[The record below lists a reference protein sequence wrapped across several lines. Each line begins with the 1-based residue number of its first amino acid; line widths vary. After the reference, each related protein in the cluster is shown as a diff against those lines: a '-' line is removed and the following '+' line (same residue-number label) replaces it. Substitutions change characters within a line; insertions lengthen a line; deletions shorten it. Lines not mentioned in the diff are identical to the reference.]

1 MNKHVSMKKKVLSFF
16 LAFVILFSSMP
27 AELFTFAFASDDN
40 TGAST
45 PAVSVELTTDPS
57 SSADG
62 ESVKISPE
70 DNTDA
75 KLKINVTLA
84 DNVES
89 AKVAITLSEDEA
101 TLIDME
107 ELREKYSAKNFSLS
121 DRDHK
126 LSFTATASK
135 NYEIPLQYPAAEP
148 AENEKLEDIAL
159 EITENDVSVTFE
171 EKEPEQTPDPG
182 TEGTEEQQ
190 PGTETDGSDDG
201 ETGQRNP
208 GTPSEET
215 NPGTDTGNQPSSE
228 GGSTDPDNS
237 NTGDGNSDS
246 NIPTTPGT
254 DDTTTDTGNQ
264 PSMDQNPVED
274 VVDTVVESMS
284 VQAANAAEDNVE
296 IDADVN
302 LLFKAPDQQT
312 EEGPTDEE
320 NPPEDEDSQDS
331 EPVDLTIS
339 GPSGDV
345 QIGDDNTFGF
355 SFSASATLRENAEIP
370 EGTDKVSFDLDIKL
384 PNGITADE
392 ATNATLTAEPE
403 GATITTSNEENH
415 TLTLTITQPLEAADA
430 SENDVTPAA
439 RSGEENSWSYDITV
453 TGLKVSDDFTGGDI
467 TINAGGQNIT
477 ILVNNTNEP
486 EPADKFYFLSIEN
499 VDPLQPTERQL
510 PDFTVTTTAKQT
522 AVTDEANFRFTLS
535 FALPEG
541 LSLPEGDYSV
551 ENGTIKVGST
561 TIATCDKLP
570 EETTANYNSETN
582 VLSLSITQDGLES
595 TGETAFNTW
604 TYALTFKGDAFTL
617 AGDFGAAEIVVNAT
631 PTDGHADARSATI
644 TIEAETV
651 EGEEG
656 TEAADFENITQKV
669 SWMDNHDTA
678 SRPDPE
684 NFPATE
690 LYFQV
695 GSGKWQKL
703 DFTTIGSV
711 HLNTLPKVTVT
722 QGEGDNYTIGCDQK
736 LPTKLI
742 TLGADGQPI
751 PGNELEIHWS
761 FGLPDA
767 GGDVTPTEVSGYEAS
782 VNEEGDWVY
791 VKLID
796 FTFTT
801 QLRWGTMGSNDAV
814 TKAFLN
820 DFALFTGIEDDAGQ
834 KLAEEELYKKI
845 DPSDEPNADG
855 TYTVIIHDLPMF
867 NVEDNHLIDYYI
879 GYVGSSRDGMVLG
892 VMLDEGDKITASF
905 NNAGSSNHGNVT
917 DKLYDGGV
925 LTLLLT
931 GKTKFLA
938 YKEWLDQGVEDKSQ
952 RPDVSFSLLRYV
964 EGEDITTAAPVPKTD
979 GGYGFVTIEL
989 DEKGKNAEPQTQVEL
1004 VLDDLEKYD
1013 PEGRRYV
1020 YLLREEMTATNNS
1033 VNYEKVFGKVEREPE
1048 AATETVTDTLPE
1060 NYGNDGK
1067 RRSGDNNLYNGGTIS
1082 NRIHDNETA
1091 TLEKVWNA
1099 AAYQGQLQDVKVT
1112 FALQVD
1118 YMNNAGTGWE
1128 EKWHPVYDDN
1138 SKAITRTQD
1147 KITEENLAGWT
1158 QTVTVP
1164 TYGPLGR
1171 DARYRWVEVSV
1182 SQGSSNENLYN
1193 EETGTFTLTHDGKQV
1208 TYTSEAVTK
1217 DNTTTIT
1224 NSVADTV
1231 DYKVTKKW
1239 ENMDSTEVTFDLY
1252 QLPSGSS
1259 VTAESLPYI
1268 SFDWDGETLEINNSG
1283 KLSSADALEELGI
1296 RFDEPVVTGENPNS
1310 QWDTV
1315 FRDLPRF
1322 DQNGREYEYVLLERV
1337 GTQDIVPNY
1346 ETTVAD
1352 VDGKKTY
1359 HTTVIN
1365 APGTGTRIL
1374 VRKEW
1379 SDDSDSAHRGAVTIQ
1394 VYDKDGNTLLNEP
1407 VVLQD
1412 GVWMQEVGIT
1422 LPEGQ
1427 TVDDIYILE
1436 TTVSLNGQ
1444 NTSVPLQPYT
1454 FGDEEGPNTTD
1465 PESPLTEDNAG
1476 KSYQYETQYHRYEAT
1491 YSKTEVSGQD
1501 LFVVNNRRLGNIDM
1515 TVEKTWKDGDGQL
1528 RNALAEAN
1536 DKLEAAGKGT
1546 VTPYLELVFEDG
1558 YTDVGTIFEK
1568 DGQCYVELKGS
1579 TKTPIYS
1586 DDDGTTTVRK
1596 YQELLLTG
1604 DESTQT
1610 VNFYNLPKYE
1620 RDGTVVRYNVREV
1633 WKYTDEAGTVQYGT
1647 IGNAKDY
1654 LAKNLDGYADS
1665 ELKALLDK
1673 FSSRVVQT
1681 GYTANDE
1688 NNDENKGGIQDDQKT
1703 VSVTNSLNGSK
1714 EIVWHKHWNDQ
1725 YTYTQNQRPDLYLD
1739 IYRVVHNSAAADDIT
1754 VEEVV
1759 MDYLWKPDKISKTEE
1774 GGEVVTEEND
1784 PNNWT
1789 VTLSNVP
1796 KYDDYGFEIV
1806 YYAVERTVVKFDTFD
1821 YQLGE
1826 YVYDG
1831 TSLGNRDEITSH
1843 VTDGT
1848 TDDWALSF
1856 DKVKANNNFE
1866 DGINP
1871 DEITAEG
1878 YPNYALRENGT
1889 FVNSLGDTVTI
1900 QGQKIWEYMPSG
1912 YPAVDFPAVTFEV
1925 YRTLDPDGVVPDT
1938 AQPVAT
1944 YTMTEWADAAQSGT
1958 YQFTISHTGENN
1970 PAVAA
1975 ENADDGAETAE
1986 ETELP
1991 RYDEQGQMYQYVL
2004 REEDATLNDGTNVS
2018 LDDVFDYVAPETNT
2032 YLAKNNYNPPK
2043 GEINVQKHLEL
2054 QTVADDELDKMAFP
2068 TIAFKITRSY
2078 TGTTNTETGEQGT
2091 VQDNNWSDTIYW
2103 NSADVKAA
2111 YKEAKDS
2118 ASGDKVTVTSEN
2130 LKFTDLPIYAP
2141 NGSEYVYTVTETM
2154 TVGEGDDAKDFL
2166 YGYTASAAKGR
2177 LDVSANGYTDFG
2189 AEETPTVADLKPQEV
2204 GEDGQ
2209 PTEETQSNDSWATFK
2224 DTFTQKQITLKGA
2237 KVWDDFNNAFNV
2249 RPDKNGLTLTVSRY
2263 ANSQPGLPSGESD
2276 AIAEQDITK
2285 KVKIVWDED
2294 SLGTNKWTY
2303 TIAGKDG
2310 FQLDAYAPNGMPWIY
2325 KVTETLKD
2333 ESLATIYIATPNGG
2347 KVTVSADND
2356 TPNGAQLTFPDLKNS
2371 MNTDIS
2377 FQKSWHDQNDQTIT
2391 QDFLGKDLT
2400 VTFELQVREKNSGEW
2415 KKADEF
2421 FKGILKEE
2429 FATIFP
2435 KGLDADQEITARI
2448 NAGEKT
2454 WSGKF
2459 ANLPAVYKLGSESTF
2474 RHFEY
2479 RVVETKVTYNGVDQG
2494 ISCGT
2499 DNTYYPNDETH
2510 NLVDSATL
2518 ENKDGTWT
2526 TTNKLR
2532 LGSLSI
2538 EKAWVDGNNQYGT
2551 RPSEG
2556 VAGYT
2561 WVASFAVQKKTDDG
2575 SSWEMV
2581 KDAAGNDLVVTLRG
2595 DNGDA
2600 AESRKATV
2608 AGLPTGETYRVVEL
2622 QPGWN
2627 DDGQIIEEDIVLDG
2641 LYNETYKT
2649 TYEGI
2654 DPAVGSGEPVM
2665 SVTVTNTLTTI
2676 DEKDIT
2682 VVKDWYP
2689 ELQADDTTREIT
2701 AVLQYSNDDGKKWTQ
2716 LKTVK
2721 LKATNGWTHT
2731 WEDLPLYY
2739 NDSQTPT
2746 KYRVIEEGTQEDYPF
2761 NDVITS
2767 TAADDTIV
2775 FTLVNIGKTELE
2787 VEKKW
2792 YGVDDEKK
2800 TDIDVALYRTTDEN
2814 AVGNTAGLEP
2824 VETANLTAA
2833 DDWKHTFSDLQ
2844 AYDKN
2849 GNKYLYFAKETTT
2862 GDFATEYDYTP
2873 GKTTIT
2879 NIGKVDINGTKTW
2892 VDNNNAYGTRPTIES
2907 LTDNDPS
2914 NDGLTLVLFSRTTNP
2929 DAENAEWTE
2938 VTDATP
2944 VWTQSETDKNVWNY
2958 SYSDLPATDD
2968 EGNAYT
2974 YKVEEILPTDSEYE
2988 GQQEDYNFTNT
2999 LKQSISVSGEKT
3011 WHDAQGAD
3019 RPANLTLTLYQKL
3032 DQEGSE
3038 WTEMT
3043 DAEPVWT
3050 NQNYDV
3056 WTYTYNDLQKYNDQ
3070 GVLYLYKV
3078 EETVPAGYDGKT
3090 TAGTA
3095 LEEKHGA
3102 VYEYNFENYKR
3113 GALEVTKSVSGNR
3126 GDKTKEFHF
3135 TVTLSGTS
3143 SNGEF
3148 KSEEFSG
3155 TYGDMTFT
3163 NGVATL
3169 TLKHGET
3176 KTALDLPAGL
3186 QYAVVEEEA
3195 DKDGYTTTSSGDSGT
3210 INAGYKATAAF
3221 NNHRHHSSGGGND
3234 KTSVS
3239 VEKEWVTN
3247 NGGTPAASVQVQL
3260 YRDGKAYGDPVTL
3273 NAGNGWSHDWTQLDA
3288 NHVWTVKE
3296 VGVTDGFNVYIDRN
3310 GNTIVLVNNDIGG
3323 PDPEEP
3329 PDEPTDIPDPEKPE
3343 EENPPKDPDKPTDTP
3358 DDPTDTPDDPTDEPD
3373 KPTTDVPDTEKPN
3386 TPSNPSNPSNPST
3399 PTYPTT
3405 STPTTTT
3412 TTKTDKDA
3420 PKTGDNTHT
3429 RALFVLCLASL
3440 AGMTVI
3446 GVSRKR
3452 QRKDDSDQS

>member
-27 AELFTFAFASDDN
+27 AELFTFAFANDN
-40 TGAST
+40 DTDAST
-45 PAVSVELTTDPS
+45 PAVSVKLTTEPQ
-57 SSADG
+57 SSAD
-62 ESVKISPE
+62 EQTEIAADK
-70 DNTDA
+70 TDA

-84 DNVES
+84 DNVDS
-89 AKVAITLSEDEA
+89 AEVAITLSENEA
-101 TLIDME
+101 TLIDE
-107 ELREKYSAKNFSLS
+107 KDLTANELSLAKDGESS
-121 DRDHK
+121 DYK
-126 LSFTATASK
+126 LSFTATEDKEYS
-135 NYEIPLQYPAAEP
+135 IPLQYPDAEP
-148 AENEKLEDIAL
+148 AEDKELQNIAL
-159 EITENDVSVTFE
+159 EITEGDVHVDVTVE
-171 EKEPEQTPDPG
+171 EKEPEQPTEPG
-182 TEGTEEQQ
+182 TEGNKDEQ
-190 PGTETDGSDDG
+190 PGTETDGT
-201 ETGQRNP
+201 ETGQ
-208 GTPSEET
+208 GTPDNPSEET
-215 NPGTDTGNQPSSE
+215 TPGIGDATQPPSDTD
-228 GGSTDPDNS
+228 GGTEQLPPTSD
-237 NTGDGNSDS
+237 DGNSEG
-246 NIPTTPGT
+246 NTPTTTPTTPET
-254 DDTTTDTGNQ
+254 DGATT
-264 PSMDQNPVED
+264 DQNPVDD

-302 LLFKAPDQQT
+302 LLFKAPAQQT
-312 EEGPTDEE
+312 GEGPTDDEK
-320 NPPEDEDSQDS
+320 NPEDEGSQDG
-331 EPVDLTIS
+331 ELVDLIISNTSDTLTITDGTLS
-339 GPSGDV
+339 DLSFKATATVDPEKIKDRSEL
-345 QIGDDNTFGF
+345 TF
-355 SFSASATLRENAEIP
+355 T
-370 EGTDKVSFDLDIKL
+370 FDIQL
-384 PNGITADE
+384 PDGITADE
-392 ATNATLTAEPE
+392 ATKAALTAEPE
-403 GATITTSNEENH
+403 GTTITTSNEGNN
-415 TLTLTITQPLEAADA
+415 TLTLTITQPLETADA
-430 SENDVTPAA
+430 SGENDVTPAA
-439 RSGEENSWSYDITV
+439 RSGEKTSWSYDITV
-453 TGLKVSDDFTGGDI
+453 TGLKVSDDFAGGNI
-467 TINAGGQNIT
+467 TIKAGGKDIT

-486 EPADKFYFLSIEN
+486 EQTDKFYSLSIKDVEA
-499 VDPLQPTERQL
+499 LQPTERQL
-510 PDFTVTTTAKQT
+510 PNFTVTTDAKQI
-522 AVTDEANFRFTLS
+522 AATDAESFQFTLS

-551 ENGTIKVGST
+551 DNGAIKAGST
-561 TIATCDKLP
+561 TIATCDVLP
-570 EETTANYNSETN
+570 EGTMVTYADN
-582 VLSLSITQDGLES
+582 VLSLSITQDGLTS
-595 TGETAFNTW
+595 TADTALANW
-604 TYALTFKGDAFTL
+604 TYALAFEGDAFTL

-631 PTDGHADARSATI
+631 PTDGHADATSATI
-644 TIEAETV
+644 TIDAETV
-651 EGEEG
+651 EGAEG
-656 TEAADFENITQKV
+656 TVADEFKNITQTV

-678 SRPDPE
+678 SRPKPE

-703 DFTTIGSV
+703 DYETIGSV

-722 QGEGDNYTIGCDQK
+722 QGEGDNYTIGCDTA

-751 PGNELEIHWS
+751 PGSELEIRWS

-767 GGDVTPTEVSGYEAS
+767 DGKVTPTEVPRYEAS
-782 VNEEGDWVY
+782 VNADGDWVY
-791 VKLID
+791 VKLIN
-796 FTFTT
+796 FIFTT

-820 DFALFTGIEDDAGQ
+820 DFALFTGIEGDAGQ
-834 KLAEEELYKKI
+834 TLDDLLQKI
-845 DPSDEPNADG
+845 DPSDTPNADG
-855 TYTVIIHDLPMF
+855 TYTVTIYDLPMF

-879 GYVGSSRDGMVLG
+879 EYVGSSTNGMVLD
-892 VMLDEGDKITASF
+892 VELDAGDKITASF

-917 DKLYDGGV
+917 NKLYADGV

-931 GKTKFLA
+931 GKTGFHA
-938 YKEWLDQGVEDKSQ
+938 YKEWLDQGVDDYSK

-979 GGYGFVTIEL
+979 SGYGFVTIEL
-989 DEKGKNAEPQTQVEL
+989 DEEGKNAAPQTQVEL
-1004 VLDDLEKYD
+1004 VLNDLEKYD

-1020 YLLREEMTATNNS
+1020 YLLREEMTATDNS
-1033 VNYEKVFGKVEREPE
+1033 VNYEKVFGKVERQPNE
-1048 AATETVTDTLPE
+1048 ATETVTDTLPE

-1118 YMNNAGTGWE
+1118 YMNNAGTDWE

-1528 RNALAEAN
+1528 RKALEEAN
-1536 DKLEAAGKGT
+1536 GKLKADGHGT

-1558 YTDVGTIFEK
+1558 YEKVGKITEEN
-1568 DGQCYVELKGS
+1568 GQCYVKLEGG

-1586 DDDGTTTVRK
+1586 DDDGTTPVRK

-1620 RDGTVVRYNVREV
+1620 RDGTVVRYNVQEV
-1633 WKYTDEAGTVQYGT
+1633 WKYTDEDGTVKYGT
-1647 IGNAKDY
+1647 IGDAKAY
-1654 LAKNLDGYADS
+1654 LAKNLEGYETS

-1688 NNDENKGGIQDDQKT
+1688 DNDENKGGIQDDQKT

-1739 IYRVVHNSAAADDIT
+1739 IYRVVHNSADANNIT

-1759 MDYLWKPDKISKTEE
+1759 MDYLWKPDKISKTDE

-1826 YVYDG
+1826 YVYNG
-1831 TSLGNRDEITSH
+1831 TSLGNRDDINAQY

-1848 TDDWALSF
+1848 KDDWALSF
-1856 DKVKANNNFE
+1856 DAVNEHGDFE
-1866 DGINP
+1866 DGI
-1871 DEITAEG
+1871 DASEITAEG

-1912 YPAVDFPAVTFEV
+1912 YPAVDLPAVTFEV
-1925 YRTLDPDGVVPDT
+1925 YRTLDPDGDVPDT
-1938 AQPVAT
+1938 AEPVAT

-1970 PAVAA
+1970 LAVAA

-1986 ETELP
+1986 ETDLP
-1991 RYDEQGQMYQYVL
+1991 RYDEQGQMYVYVL
-2004 REEDATLNDGTNVS
+2004 REEDTTLNNDTNVS

-2032 YLAKNNYNPPK
+2032 YLAKNNYKPTE

-2054 QTVADDELDKMAFP
+2054 QTVAEDELEKMAFP

-2091 VQDNNWSDTIYW
+2091 VRDNNWSETIYW
-2103 NSADVKAA
+2103 SSEDVKAT
-2111 YKEAKDS
+2111 YEEAEK
-2118 ASGDKVTVTSEN
+2118 SGDKVTVTSED
-2130 LKFTDLPIYAP
+2130 LKFENLPIYAP

-2177 LDVSANGYTDFG
+2177 LDVSANGYTDFD
-2189 AEETPTVADLKPQEV
+2189 ADQTPTVADRKPQEV
-2204 GEDGQ
+2204 GGDGQ
-2209 PTEETQSNDSWATFK
+2209 PTAGSQSNDSWATFK

-2249 RPDKNGLTLTVSRY
+2249 RPDEDGLTLTVSRY
-2263 ANSQPGLPSGESD
+2263 ANSQPGLPSGASD
-2276 AIAEQDITK
+2276 AITEQKITE
-2285 KVKIVWDED
+2285 KVNIVWDED

-2303 TIAGKDG
+2303 TIEGKDD

-2333 ESLATIYIATPNGG
+2333 ASLETIYIATPHGG

-2356 TPNGAQLTFPDLKNS
+2356 TPANETLKFPDLKNS

-2377 FQKSWHDQNDQTIT
+2377 FQKIWHDKNDQPIT
-2391 QDFLGKDLT
+2391 QDFLGEDLK
-2400 VTFELQVREKNSGEW
+2400 VTFELQVRANESDEW
-2415 KKADEF
+2415 ENAASY
-2421 FKGILKEE
+2421 FKRYLGDQYI
-2429 FATIFP
+2429 TIFP
-2435 KGLDADQEITARI
+2435 GGLTATKELKGKI
-2448 NAGEKT
+2448 NAGESV

-2459 ANLPAVYKLGSESTF
+2459 ENLPAVYKPSDNAQVIADTDAQGF
-2474 RHFEY
+2474 VHFEY
-2479 RVVETKVTYNGVDQG
+2479 RVVETSVKYNGLTQEIEVDN
-2494 ISCGT
+2494 
-2499 DNTYYPNDETH
+2499 DNKYYPDDANYG
-2510 NLVDSATL
+2510 LVDEATL
-2518 ENKDGTWT
+2518 ATSDDKTLFT
-2526 TTNKLR
+2526 TTNKLK

-2538 EKAWVDGNNQYGT
+2538 EKDWLDGNNQYGT

-2556 VAGYT
+2556 VSGYT
-2561 WVASFAVQKKTDDG
+2561 WVASFAVQKKADDG

-2581 KDAAGNDLVVTLRG
+2581 TDAAGKDLVVTLRG
-2595 DNGDA
+2595 DNSDA

-2627 DDGQIIEEDIVLDG
+2627 DDGKITDEDIVLNG

-2649 TYEGI
+2649 TYKGINPAEG
-2654 DPAVGSGEPVM
+2654 SNEPVM

-2676 DEKDIT
+2676 DERDIT

-2689 ELQADDTTREIT
+2689 KLQADDTTREIT
-2701 AVLQYSNDDGKKWTQ
+2701 AVLQYSNDDGKTWIP

-2721 LKATNGWTHT
+2721 LNATNGWTHT

-2739 NDSQTPT
+2739 NDSKIETE
-2746 KYRVIEEGTQEDYPF
+2746 YRVIEEGTQADYPF

-2767 TAADDTIV
+2767 TADDGTIV

-2792 YGVDDEKK
+2792 YGVDNVPDIEVQLWRTTGDQVGDEKSEEFTGK
-2800 TDIDVALYRTTDEN
+2800 TLTLTKDKLKGKFEN
-2814 AVGNTAGLEP
+2814 
-2824 VETANLTAA
+2824 
-2833 DDWKHTFSDLQ
+2833 LQ

-2862 GDFATEYDYTP
+2862 GNFATEYAYTP
-2873 GKTTIT
+2873 DKTTIT
-2879 NIGKVDINGTKTW
+2879 NIGKTTVSGTKIW
-2892 VDNNNAYGTRPTIES
+2892 VDNNNAYFTRPDIDK
-2907 LTDNDPS
+2907 L
-2914 NDGLTLVLFSRTTNP
+2914 DGKLELKLWQMNP

-2944 VWTQSETDKNVWNY
+2944 TWTQSATDPNKWEY
-2958 SYSDLPATDD
+2958 SYSDLPATDGD
-2968 EGNAYT
+2968 GNKYT

-2988 GQQEDYNFTNT
+2988 GKQDGNNFTNT
-2999 LKQSISVSGEKT
+2999 LKQNISVSGEKT

-3019 RPANLTLTLYQKL
+3019 RPTDLTLTLYQKL
-3032 DQEGSE
+3032 ADG
-3038 WTEMT
+3038 T
-3043 DAEPVWT
+3043 DDWKVVENVEPVWT
-3050 NQNYDV
+3050 NQNNDV
-3056 WTYTYNDLQKYNDQ
+3056 YVWSYSYNDLQKYDEN

-3078 EETVPAGYDGKT
+3078 EETVPDGYDGKT
-3090 TAGTA
+3090 TEGTA
-3095 LEEKHGA
+3095 LEGNHGA
-3102 VYEYNFENYKR
+3102 IYEYNFENYKR

-3143 SNGEF
+3143 SNGAIDGATLTGEF
-3148 KSEEFSG
+3148 
-3155 TYGDMTFT
+3155 GDMTFT
-3163 NGVATL
+3163 NGVAEF
-3169 TLKHGET
+3169 TLKHGEK

-3186 QYAVVEEEA
+3186 QYEVVEEEA
-3195 DKDGYTTTSSGDSGT
+3195 NEDGYTTTSSNSEGK
-3210 INAGYKATAAF
+3210 INAGYKVTAAF
-3221 NNHRHHSSGGGND
+3221 NNHCHHSSGGESD

-3260 YRDGKAYGDPVTL
+3260 YRDGQAYGDPVTL

-3296 VGVTDGFNVYIDRN
+3296 VGVTDGFNVYIDRD

-3343 EENPPKDPDKPTDTP
+3343 EEDPPKDPDKPTDTP
-3358 DDPTDTPDDPTDEPD
+3358 DDPTDTPDDPTDTPDEPD
-3373 KPTTDVPDTEKPN
+3373 KPSTDVPDTEKPN
-3386 TPSNPSNPSNPST
+3386 TPSNPSNPSSPST
-3399 PTYPTT
+3399 PSHSTT
-3405 STPTTTT
+3405 PGTSGTTTT
-3412 TTKTDKDA
+3412 TTTDKSDDKDA
-3420 PKTGDNTHT
+3420 PQTGDNAHT
-3429 RALFVLCLASL
+3429 RALFALCLASL

>member
-27 AELFTFAFASDDN
+27 AELFTFAKAE
-40 TGAST
+40 GASASG
-45 PAVSVELTTDPS
+45 PAVSVKLTTDPS

-84 DNVES
+84 ENVES
-89 AKVAITLSEDEA
+89 AEVAITLSEDAA

-107 ELREKYSAKNFSLS
+107 ELQKAYSAEKFSLS
-121 DRDHK
+121 ESDHK
-126 LSFTATASK
+126 LSFTATEKSK
-135 NYEIPLQYPAAEP
+135 EYSIPLQYPDAEP
-148 AENEKLEDIAL
+148 TENEELQDIAL
-159 EITENDVSVTFE
+159 KIDKNDVSVTVE
-171 EKEPEQTPDPG
+171 EKEPEQTPETDN
-182 TEGTEEQQ
+182 EGTEEQQ
-190 PGTETDGSDDG
+190 PGTEPDGSDNG
-201 ETGQRNP
+201 ETGQENP

-215 NPGTDTGNQPSSE
+215 TPGTDTGNQPPSE
-228 GGSTDPDNS
+228 GGGIEQLPPTS
-237 NTGDGNSDS
+237 NDGNSDS
-246 NIPTTPGT
+246 NTPTTTPGT

-264 PSMDQNPVED
+264 PSMEQNPVDD

-296 IDADVN
+296 IDANVN
-302 LLFKAPDQQT
+302 LLFKAPAQQT
-312 EEGPTDEE
+312 DDE
-320 NPPEDEDSQDS
+320 NKPEDEGSQDG
-331 EPVDLTIS
+331 ELVDLTIS

-345 QIGDDNTFGF
+345 QIGDDNTFDL
-355 SFSASATLRENAEIP
+355 SFSASATLKENVKIP
-370 EGTDKVSFDLDIKL
+370 EGTDKLTFAFNIKL
-384 PNGITADE
+384 PTGITAEGAE
-392 ATNATLTAEPE
+392 ATLGEESSDAEIKHTYNE
-403 GATITTSNEENH
+403 GNN
-415 TLTLTITQPLEAADA
+415 TLTLTITQPLKA
-430 SENDVTPAA
+430 SDDDVTPAN
-439 RSGEENSWSYDITV
+439 RSGEKTSWSYDITV
-453 TGLKVSDDFTGGDI
+453 TGLQVSDDFAGGNI
-467 TINAGGQNIT
+467 TINADGKEVT
-477 ILVNNTNEP
+477 IPVNNTNEP
-486 EPADKFYFLSIEN
+486 EPADKFYSLSIKN
-499 VDPLQPTERQL
+499 VGPLQPTERQL
-510 PDFTVTTTAKQT
+510 PDFTVTTTAKQIAAT
-522 AVTDEANFRFTLS
+522 EEVNFQFTLS

-551 ENGTIKVGST
+551 DNGEIKAGST
-561 TIATCDKLP
+561 TIATCSTLP
-570 EETTANYNSETN
+570 EGTTANYNSETN
-582 VLSLSITQDGLES
+582 VLSLSIAQAGLTS
-595 TGETAFNTW
+595 TADTALANW
-604 TYALTFKGDAFTL
+604 TYALAFKGDAFTL
-617 AGDFGAAEIVVNAT
+617 AGDFGEAEIVVSAT
-631 PTDGHADARSATI
+631 PGNPDQCVSADGVSATI
-644 TIEAETV
+644 TINAETV
-651 EGEEG
+651 EGEKG
-656 TEAADFENITQKV
+656 TQAAEHKNITQKV

-684 NFPATE
+684 DFPATE

-767 GGDVTPTEVSGYEAS
+767 DGNVTPTEVPGYEAS

-796 FTFTT
+796 FIFTT

-814 TKAFLN
+814 TDAFLN
-820 DFALFTGIEDDAGQ
+820 DFALFTGIEGDDGQ
-834 KLAEEELYKKI
+834 KLAEKELYEKI
-845 DPSDEPNADG
+845 DPSDDPNPDG
-855 TYTVIIHDLPMF
+855 TYTVTIHDLPMF
-867 NVEDNHLIDYYI
+867 NVENNHLIDYYI
-879 GYVGSSRDGMVLG
+879 EYVGSSTNGMVLD
-892 VMLDEGDKITASF
+892 VELDAGDEITASF

-917 DKLYDGGV
+917 NKLYAGGV

-931 GKTKFLA
+931 GKTNFHA
-938 YKEWLDQGVEDKSQ
+938 FKEWLDQGVDDYSK

-979 GGYGFVTIEL
+979 SGYGFVTIEL
-989 DEKGKNAEPQTQVEL
+989 DEDGKKAEPQDPVEL
-1004 VLDDLEKYD
+1004 VLNDLEKYD

-1020 YLLREEMTATNNS
+1020 YLLREEMTATDNS
-1033 VNYEKVFGKVEREPE
+1033 VNYEKVFGEVERQPNE
-1048 AATETVTDTLPE
+1048 ATETVRDTLPE
-1060 NYGNDGK
+1060 NYGNDGN

-1112 FALQVD
+1112 FELKVD
-1118 YMNNAGTGWE
+1118 YMNNAGKDWE
-1128 EKWHPVYDDN
+1128 NIWHPVYDDN
-1138 SKAITRTQD
+1138 RKPITKIQD

-1171 DARYRWVEVSV
+1171 DARYKWVEVSV
-1182 SQGSSNENLYN
+1182 SQGESNENLYN

-1208 TYTSEAVTK
+1208 TYTSKAEWDEETS
-1217 DNTTTIT
+1217 TTTIT

-1231 DYKVTKKW
+1231 DYEVTKKW
-1239 ENMDSTEVTFDLY
+1239 EGMESSKVTFDLY

-1259 VTAESLPYI
+1259 VTEDSQPYI
-1268 SFDWDGETLEINNSG
+1268 SFDWDGEDLTINNSG
-1283 KLSSADALEELGI
+1283 QLSQEKMNELGI
-1296 RFDEPVVTGENPNS
+1296 SFDKPTVTGTNPNS

-1315 FRDLPRF
+1315 FKDLPRF

-1337 GTQDIVPNY
+1337 GAQGIVPNY
-1346 ETTVAD
+1346 ETMVEENE
-1352 VDGKKTY
+1352 DGKKTY

-1365 APGTGTRIL
+1365 EPGPGTRIL

-1407 VVLQD
+1407 VILQD
-1412 GVWMQEVGIT
+1412 GVWMQEVGIN
-1422 LPEGQ
+1422 LPAGQ
-1427 TVDDIYILE
+1427 DVDDIYILE

-1454 FGDEEGPNTTD
+1454 FGDKDPANTTV
-1465 PESPLTEDNAG
+1465 PESPLTGDNVG

-1491 YSKTEVSGQD
+1491 YSKTKVSGQD

-1515 TVEKTWKDGDGQL
+1515 TVEKIWKDGDGQL

-1536 DKLEAAGKGT
+1536 DKLETDGYGT

-1558 YTDVGTIFEK
+1558 YTNVGTISEE

-1586 DDDGTTTVRK
+1586 DDDGTMPVGK
-1596 YQELLLTG
+1596 YQELLLFG

-1633 WKYTDEAGTVQYGT
+1633 WKCGDTYGS
-1647 IGNAKDY
+1647 IEDAKAY
-1654 LAKNLDGYADS
+1654 LATKLDGYETS

-1739 IYRVVHNSAAADDIT
+1739 IYRVVHNSADADDIT

-1774 GGEVVTEEND
+1774 GETVVTEEND

-1826 YVYDG
+1826 YVYDD
-1831 TSLGNRDEITSH
+1831 TSLGNRDAINAEY

-1848 TDDWALSF
+1848 TDKWALSF
-1856 DKVKANNNFE
+1856 DDVNKNGDFE
-1866 DGINP
+1866 TGI
-1871 DEITAEG
+1871 DASEITADS

-1925 YRTLDPDGVVPDT
+1925 YQTLDGDVPDT
-1938 AQPVAT
+1938 AEPVAT
-1944 YTMTEWADAAQSGT
+1944 YTMTKWADAAQSGT
-1958 YQFTISHTGENN
+1958 YQFEISHTGENN
-1970 PAVAA
+1970 PDVAA
-1975 ENADDGAETAE
+1975 ENPDDGAETAE
-1986 ETELP
+1986 TTEDLP
-1991 RYDEQGQMYQYVL
+1991 RYDEQGQMYVYVL
-2004 REEDATLNDGTNVS
+2004 REENATLNGEKNVS

-2032 YLAKNNYNPPK
+2032 YLAKNRYNPPK

-2054 QTVADDELDKMAFP
+2054 QTVAEDELEKMAFP

-2078 TGTTNTETGEQGT
+2078 TGTTNTATGEQGT
-2091 VQDNNWSDTIYW
+2091 VQDNNWSETIYW
-2103 NSADVKAA
+2103 SSADVKAA
-2111 YKEAKDS
+2111 YNDAKDS
-2118 ASGDKVTVTSEN
+2118 ASGDKVTVTSED
-2130 LKFTDLPIYAP
+2130 LKFENLPIYAP

-2154 TVGEGDDAKDFL
+2154 TIGEGDDAKDFL
-2166 YGYTASAAKGR
+2166 YGYTASAAKGQ
-2177 LDVSANGYTDFG
+2177 LDVAEDGYTAFD
-2189 AEETPTVADLKPQEV
+2189 ADQTPTVADLKPQEA

-2209 PTEETQSNDSWATFK
+2209 PTEEAQSDDSWATFK
-2224 DTFTQKQITLKGA
+2224 DTFTQKQIKLKGT

-2249 RPDKNGLTLTVSRY
+2249 RPDKDGLTLTVSRY
-2263 ANSQPGLPSGESD
+2263 ANSQPGLPGGASD
-2276 AIAEQDITK
+2276 AIAEQNITR

-2294 SLGTNKWTY
+2294 SLGTNNWTY
-2303 TIAGKDG
+2303 TIEGKDG
-2310 FQLDAYAPNGMPWIY
+2310 FQLDAYAPNGTPWIY
-2325 KVTETLKD
+2325 KVTEKLGD
-2333 ESLATIYIATPNGG
+2333 QSLATIYIATPHGG

-2356 TPNGAQLTFPDLKNS
+2356 TKDNAQLKFPDLKNS

-2377 FQKSWHDQNDQTIT
+2377 FQKIWHDQNDQPIT

-2479 RVVETKVTYNGVDQG
+2479 RVVEKSVEYNGLKQEIVVDN
-2494 ISCGT
+2494 
-2499 DNTYYPNDETH
+2499 DNNYYPDDANYG
-2510 NLVDSATL
+2510 LVDEATL
-2518 ENKDGTWT
+2518 ATSDDKTLFT
-2526 TTNKLR
+2526 TTNKLK

-2538 EKAWVDGNNQYGT
+2538 EKVWVDGGNQYGT

-2561 WVASFAVQKKTDDG
+2561 WVASFAVQKKTDNDT
-2575 SSWEMV
+2575 WEMV

-2595 DNGDA
+2595 DNTDA
-2600 AESRKATV
+2600 EASRKATV

-2627 DDGQIIEEDIVLDG
+2627 DDGKITDDDIVLDG

-2649 TYEGI
+2649 TYKDL
-2654 DPAVGSGEPVM
+2654 DPAVGSDEPVM

-2676 DEKDIT
+2676 EEKDIT

-2701 AVLQYSNDDGKKWTQ
+2701 AVLQYSNDSGATWTP

-2721 LKATNGWTHT
+2721 LNATNGWTHT

-2739 NDSQTPT
+2739 NASQTPT
-2746 KYRVIEEGTQEDYPF
+2746 EYRVIEEGTQEDYPF
-2761 NDVITS
+2761 NDVIES
-2767 TAADDTIV
+2767 TAADGTIV

-2849 GNKYLYFAKETTT
+2849 GNKYLYFAKENTT

-2944 VWTQSETDKNVWNY
+2944 VWTQSETDQNVWNY

-2968 EGNAYT
+2968 KGQAYT

-2999 LKQSISVSGEKT
+2999 LKQSISVSGTKT

-3043 DAEPVWT
+3043 DAEPVWSGKES
-3050 NQNYDV
+3050 DV
-3056 WTYTYNDLQKYNDQ
+3056 WSYSYNDLQKYNDQ

-3078 EETVPAGYDGKT
+3078 EETVPDGYDGKT
-3090 TAGTA
+3090 TEGTA
-3095 LEEKHGA
+3095 LEENHGA
-3102 VYEYNFENYKR
+3102 VYKYDFDNYKR

-3126 GDKTKEFHF
+3126 GDKTKEFNF

-3148 KSEEFSG
+3148 KGEELNG
-3155 TYGDMTFT
+3155 TYGDMMFK
-3163 NGVATL
+3163 NGVATF
-3169 TLKHGET
+3169 TLKDGET

-3343 EENPPKDPDKPTDTP
+3343 EENPPTDPDDPTDKPTDTP

-3405 STPTTTT
+3405 SNPTTTT

-3429 RALFVLCLASL
+3429 RALFALCLASL

>member
-1 MNKHVSMKKKVLSFF
+1 MRDMNKHVSMKKKVLSFF

-40 TGAST
+40 TGASG
-45 PAVSVELTTDPS
+45 PAVSVKLTTDPS
-57 SSADG
+57 SLADG
-62 ESVKISPE
+62 SPTE
-70 DNTDA
+70 IAANKTDA
-75 KLKINVTLA
+75 KLKINVALA

-89 AKVAITLSEDEA
+89 ADVKITLSENAA
-101 TLIDME
+101 TLIDRE
-107 ELREKYSAKNFSLS
+107 YLTANELSLAKDGES
-121 DRDHK
+121 DYK
-126 LSFTATASK
+126 LSFTATEKSK
-135 NYEIPLQYPAAEP
+135 EYSIPLQYPAAEP

-159 EITENDVSVTFE
+159 EITENDVSVTDIV
-171 EKEPEQTPDPG
+171 KQPEQTPDPG
-182 TEGTEEQQ
+182 TEGTEEQ
-190 PGTETDGSDDG
+190 PEPDGSDDTA
-201 ETGQRNP
+201 TGQGKP

-215 NPGTDTGNQPSSE
+215 NPGTDTGNQPPSE
-228 GGSTDPDNS
+228 GGGIEQLPPTS
-237 NTGDGNSDS
+237 NDGNSDS
-246 NIPTTPGT
+246 NTPTTTPET
-254 DDTTTDTGNQ
+254 DGTTTDTGNQ

-384 PNGITADE
+384 PNGITANE
-392 ATNATLTAEPE
+392 ATKATLTAEPA
-403 GATITTSNEENH
+403 GATITTSNEENN
-415 TLTLTITQPLEAADA
+415 TLTLTITQQLPDADA
-430 SENDVTPAA
+430 SGENDVTPAA

-467 TINAGGQNIT
+467 TINGGGQNIT
-477 ILVNNTNEP
+477 ISVNNTNEP
-486 EPADKFYFLSIEN
+486 EPADKFYSLSIED
-499 VDPLQPTERQL
+499 VEALQPTERKL
-510 PDFTVTTTAKQT
+510 PDFTVTTTAEQIAAT
-522 AVTDEANFRFTLS
+522 EEANFQFTLS

-551 ENGTIKVGST
+551 DNGEIKVGST

-570 EETTANYNSETN
+570 EGTTANYNSETN
-582 VLSLSITQDGLES
+582 VLSLSIAQAGLES
-595 TGETAFNTW
+595 TADTALANW
-604 TYALTFKGDAFTL
+604 TYALAFKGDAFTL
-617 AGDFGAAEIVVNAT
+617 AGDFGAAEIAVNAT
-631 PTDGHADARSATI
+631 PTDGHADATSATI

-651 EGEEG
+651 EGEKG
-656 TEAADFENITQKV
+656 TQAAEHKNITQKV
-669 SWMDNHDTA
+669 SWMDNHDIA

-684 NFPATE
+684 DFPATE
-690 LYFQV
+690 LYFRV
-695 GSGKWQKL
+695 GSSKWQKL
-703 DFTTIGSV
+703 DYTTASSV
-711 HLNTLPKVTVT
+711 HLNTLPKVTVKEGT
-722 QGEGDNYTIGCDQK
+722 GDNYTIGCDK
-736 LPTKLI
+736 ELPTKLI

-751 PGNELEIHWS
+751 PGNELDIHWS

-767 GGDVTPTEVSGYEAS
+767 DGNATPTEVPGYEAS
-782 VNEEGDWVY
+782 VNADGDWVY

-796 FTFTT
+796 FIFTT

-820 DFALFTGIEDDAGQ
+820 DFALFTGIEGDAGQ

-845 DPSDEPNADG
+845 DPSDEPSADG

-879 GYVGSSRDGMVLG
+879 GYVGSSQDGMVLG
-892 VMLDEGDKITASF
+892 VTLDEGDKITASF

-917 DKLYDGGV
+917 DKLYAGGV

-931 GKTKFLA
+931 GKTNFLA
-938 YKEWLDQGVEDKSQ
+938 HKEWLDQGVEDKSQ

-989 DEKGKNAEPQTQVEL
+989 DAAGKNADPQTKVNL
-1004 VLDDLEKYD
+1004 ALDDLEKYD

-1020 YLLREEMTATNNS
+1020 YLLREEMTATDDS
-1033 VNYEKVFGKVEREPE
+1033 VNYEKVFGEVEREPE

-1099 AAYQGQLQDVKVT
+1099 AAYQGQLQDVEVT
-1112 FALQVD
+1112 FELQVD

-1138 SKAITRTQD
+1138 GKKITRTQD

-1171 DARYRWVEVSV
+1171 DARYKWVEVSV

-1231 DYKVTKKW
+1231 DYEVTKKW
-1239 ENMDSTEVTFDLY
+1239 ENMASSEVIFDLY

-1259 VTAESLPYI
+1259 VTAKSQPYI
-1268 SFDWDGETLEINNSG
+1268 SFDWNGKTLEINNSG

-1296 RFDEPVVTGENPNS
+1296 RFDEPAVQITDEDHS

-1337 GTQDIVPNY
+1337 GDQGIVPNY
-1346 ETTVAD
+1346 KTTVAD

-1365 APGTGTRIL
+1365 EPGSGTRIL

-1422 LPEGQ
+1422 LPKGQ

-1454 FGDEEGPNTTD
+1454 FGDKDPANTTV
-1465 PESPLTEDNAG
+1465 PESPLTGDNVV

-1491 YSKTEVSGQD
+1491 YSKEKVSGQD

-1528 RNALAEAN
+1528 RKALAEAN

-1558 YTDVGTIFEK
+1558 YTNVGTISEEN
-1568 DGQCYVELKGS
+1568 GQCYVTLKDS

-1586 DDDGTTTVRK
+1586 DDDGTKPVGK
-1596 YQELLLTG
+1596 YQKLLLDR
-1604 DESTQT
+1604 DELTQT

-1633 WKYTDEAGTVQYGT
+1633 WKYTDEAGIVQYGT
-1647 IGNAKDY
+1647 IGDAKDY

-1688 NNDENKGGIQDDQKT
+1688 NNDEEQTGIQDDQKT

-1739 IYRVVHNSAAADDIT
+1739 IYRVVHNSADANNIT
-1754 VEEVV
+1754 VEEVF
-1759 MDYLWKPDKISKTEE
+1759 MDYLWKPDKISKTDE
-1774 GGEVVTEEND
+1774 GGTVETEEND

-1848 TDDWALSF
+1848 KDDWALSF
-1856 DKVKANNNFE
+1856 DKVKANDDFE
-1866 DGINP
+1866 TGINS
-1871 DEITAEG
+1871 DEITADG

-1925 YRTLDPDGVVPDT
+1925 YQTLDPDGVVPDT

-1944 YTMTEWADAAQSGT
+1944 YTMTEWADAVQSGT

-1970 PAVAA
+1970 SAVAA

-1991 RYDEQGQMYQYVL
+1991 RYDEQGQMYVYVL
-2004 REEDATLNDGTNVS
+2004 REEDATLNDETNVS
-2018 LDDVFDYVAPETNT
+2018 LDKVFDYVAPETNT

-2054 QTVADDELDKMAFP
+2054 QTVADDELDNMAFP

-2078 TGTTNTETGEQGT
+2078 TGTTDTGTQGP

-2103 NSADVKAA
+2103 SSADVKAA
-2111 YKEAKDS
+2111 YEQAEK
-2118 ASGDKVTVTSEN
+2118 SGDKVTVTSKD
-2130 LKFTDLPIYAP
+2130 LKFENLPIYAP

-2154 TVGEGDDAKDFL
+2154 TIGEGDDAKDFL
-2166 YGYTASAAKGR
+2166 YGYTASAAKGQ
-2177 LDVSANGYTDFG
+2177 LEVADNGYTGFD
-2189 AEETPTVADLKPQEV
+2189 ADQTPTVADLKPQEV
-2204 GEDGQ
+2204 GGDGQ
-2209 PTEETQSNDSWATFK
+2209 PTEETQSDDSWATFK
-2224 DTFTQKQITLKGA
+2224 DTFTRKQITLTGT

-2249 RPDKNGLTLTVSRY
+2249 RPDENGLTLTVSRY
-2263 ANSQPGLPSGESD
+2263 ANSQPGLPSGASD
-2276 AIAEQDITK
+2276 AITEQDITS
-2285 KVKIVWDED
+2285 KVDISWEE
-2294 SLGTNKWTY
+2294 SSPGTNKWTY
-2303 TIAGKDG
+2303 TIEGKDG

-2325 KVTETLKD
+2325 KVTEKLED
-2333 ESLATIYIATPNGG
+2333 QSLATIYIATPNGG

-2356 TPNGAQLTFPDLKNS
+2356 TADKEQLTFPDLKNS

-2377 FQKSWHDQNDQTIT
+2377 FQKSWHDQNDQPIT
-2391 QDFLGKDLT
+2391 QDFLGKELT

-2421 FKGILKEE
+2421 FKGIFKEE

-2459 ANLPAVYKLGSESTF
+2459 ANLPAVYKLDGESTF

-2479 RVVETKVTYNGVDQG
+2479 RVVETSVKYDGLTQDVQISNSGVYSVT
-2494 ISCGT
+2494 
-2499 DNTYYPNDETH
+2499 DEGH
-2510 NLVDSATL
+2510 KLVDEATL
-2518 ENKDGTWT
+2518 ATSDDKTLFT
-2526 TTNKLR
+2526 TTNKLK

-2538 EKAWVDGNNQYGT
+2538 EKVWVDGSNQYGT

-2561 WVASFAVQKKTDDG
+2561 WVASFAVQKKTADG

-2581 KDAAGNDLVVTLRG
+2581 EDAAGNDLVVTLRG
-2595 DNGDA
+2595 DNSDA
-2600 AESRKATV
+2600 EASRKATV

-2627 DDGQIIEEDIVLDG
+2627 DDGKITDDDIVLDG

-2649 TYEGI
+2649 TYKDL
-2654 DPAVGSGEPVM
+2654 DPAVGSDEPVM

-2676 DEKDIT
+2676 KEKDIT

-2701 AVLQYSNDDGKKWTQ
+2701 AVLQYSNDSGTTWTP

-2721 LKATNGWTHT
+2721 LNAKNGWTYT

-2746 KYRVIEEGTQEDYPF
+2746 EYRVIEEGTQADYPF
-2761 NDVITS
+2761 SDVITS
-2767 TAADDTIV
+2767 TAADGTIV

-2787 VEKKW
+2787 VEKIW
-2792 YGVDDEKK
+2792 HGVANVP
-2800 TDIDVALYRTTDEN
+2800 DIEVQLWRTTGDQAGDKKPEEVAGQKLTLTKDKLTGKFEN
-2814 AVGNTAGLEP
+2814 
-2824 VETANLTAA
+2824 
-2833 DDWKHTFSDLQ
+2833 LQ

-2862 GDFATEYDYTP
+2862 GNFATEYVYTS

-2879 NIGKVDINGTKTW
+2879 NTGKTTVSGTKTW
-2892 VDNNNAYGTRPTIES
+2892 VDNNNAYGTRPTAIS
-2907 LTDNDPS
+2907 LELSCTTDTPADE
-2914 NDGLTLVLFSRTTNP
+2914 T
-2929 DAENAEWTE
+2929 
-2938 VTDATP
+2938 ATWEP
-2944 VWTQSETDKNVWNY
+2944 VDKQPTWTQSETDNVWNY
-2958 SYSDLPATDD
+2958 SYSDLPATDGD
-2968 EGNAYT
+2968 GNKYT

-2999 LKQSISVSGEKT
+2999 LKQSISVSGTKT

-3019 RPANLTLTLYQKL
+3019 RPENLTLTLYQKL
-3032 DQEGSE
+3032 DGSE
-3038 WTEMT
+3038 EDWTIVENV
-3043 DAEPVWT
+3043 EPVWT

-3070 GVLYLYKV
+3070 GVLYLYKA

-3163 NGVATL
+3163 NGVATF
-3169 TLKHGET
+3169 TLKHDET
-3176 KTALDLPAGL
+3176 KTALNLPAGL

-3195 DKDGYTTTSSGDSGT
+3195 NEDGYTTTSSNSEGK
-3210 INAGYKATAAF
+3210 IKAGYKATASF

-3234 KTSVS
+3234 KTKVS

-3260 YRDGKAYGDPVTL
+3260 YRDGKAYADPVTL

-3296 VGVTDGFNVYIDRN
+3296 VGVTDGFNVYIDRD

-3343 EENPPKDPDKPTDTP
+3343 EEDPPKDPDDPTDTPDDPMDTP
-3358 DDPTDTPDDPTDEPD
+3358 DDPTDTPDEPD
-3373 KPTTDVPDTEKPN
+3373 KPSTDVPDTEKPN
-3386 TPSNPSNPSNPST
+3386 TPSNPSNPSSPST
-3399 PTYPTT
+3399 PSHSTT
-3405 STPTTTT
+3405 PGTSGTTTT
-3412 TTKTDKDA
+3412 TTTDKSDDKDA
-3420 PKTGDNTHT
+3420 PQTGDNTHT
-3429 RALFVLCLASL
+3429 RALFALCLASL

-3452 QRKDDSDQS
+3452 QRKNDSDQS

>member
-27 AELFTFAFASDDN
+27 AELFTFAFANNNDTD
-40 TGAST
+40 AST
-45 PAVSVELTTDPS
+45 PAVSVKLTTEPQ
-57 SSADG
+57 SSAEG
-62 ESVKISPE
+62 EAVEISPE

-75 KLKINVTLA
+75 KLKINVALA

-89 AKVAITLSEDEA
+89 AKVAITLSENAA

-107 ELREKYSAKNFSLS
+107 ELQKAYSAEIFSLS
-121 DRDHK
+121 DSDHK

-171 EKEPEQTPDPG
+171 EKQPEQTPDPG
-182 TEGTEEQQ
+182 TEGTEEEQ
-190 PGTETDGSDDG
+190 PGTEPDGSDDTA
-201 ETGQRNP
+201 TGQGKP

-215 NPGTDTGNQPSSE
+215 NPGTDTGNQPPSE
-228 GGSTDPDNS
+228 GGGIEQLPPTS
-237 NTGDGNSDS
+237 NDGNSDS
-246 NIPTTPGT
+246 NTPTTTPET
-254 DDTTTDTGNQ
+254 DGTTTDTGNQ
-264 PSMDQNPVED
+264 PSMGPNPVED

-384 PNGITADE
+384 PTGITANE
-392 ATNATLTAEPE
+392 ATKATLTAEPA
-403 GATITTSNEENH
+403 GATITTSNEENN
-415 TLTLTITQPLEAADA
+415 TLTLTITQPLPDVGA
-430 SENDVTPAA
+430 SGENDVMPAA

-453 TGLKVSDDFTGGDI
+453 TGLKVSEDFTGGNI
-467 TINAGGQNIT
+467 TINADGKEVT
-477 ILVNNTNEP
+477 IPVNNTNEP
-486 EPADKFYFLSIEN
+486 EPADKFYSLSIGDVEA
-499 VDPLQPTERQL
+499 LQPTERKL

-522 AVTDEANFRFTLS
+522 AVTDETNFRFTLS

-551 ENGTIKVGST
+551 ENGTIKAGST
-561 TIATCDKLP
+561 TIATCSTLP
-570 EETTANYNSETN
+570 EGTTANYDSETN

-595 TGETAFNTW
+595 TSETAFNIW
-604 TYALTFKGDAFTL
+604 TYALAFKGDAFTL
-617 AGDFGAAEIVVNAT
+617 AGDFGEAEIVVNAT
-631 PTDGHADARSATI
+631 PTDGHADATSAKI
-644 TIEAETV
+644 TIEAEIV

-656 TEAADFENITQKV
+656 TQAADFENITQKV

-684 NFPATE
+684 DFPATE
-690 LYFQV
+690 LYFRV

-711 HLNTLPKVTVT
+711 HLNTLPNVTVT

-751 PGNELEIHWS
+751 PGNELDIHWS

-767 GGDVTPTEVSGYEAS
+767 DGNATPTEVPGYEAS
-782 VNEEGDWVY
+782 VNADGDWLY

-814 TKAFLN
+814 TEAFLN
-820 DFALFTGIEDDAGQ
+820 DFALFTGIEGDAGQ

-855 TYTVIIHDLPMF
+855 TYPVIIHDLPMF

-879 GYVGSSRDGMVLG
+879 EYVGSSQDGMVLG
-892 VMLDEGDKITASF
+892 VTLDEGDKITASF

-917 DKLYDGGV
+917 DKLYAGGV

-931 GKTKFLA
+931 GKTDFHA

-1020 YLLREEMTATNNS
+1020 YLLREEMTATDSS
-1033 VNYEKVFGKVEREPE
+1033 VNYEKVFGEVEREPE

-1112 FALQVD
+1112 FELQVD

-1138 SKAITRTQD
+1138 SMAITRTQD

-1171 DARYRWVEVSV
+1171 DARYKWVEVGV
-1182 SQGSSNENLYN
+1182 YQGSSNENLYN

-1231 DYKVTKKW
+1231 DYEVTKKW
-1239 ENMDSTEVTFDLY
+1239 KNMESTEVTFDLY

-1259 VTAESLPYI
+1259 VTAESQPYI
-1268 SFDWDGETLEINNSG
+1268 SFDWDGEDLTINSSG
-1283 KLSSADALEELGI
+1283 KMSSADALEELGI
-1296 RFDEPVVTGENPNS
+1296 SFDEPIVTGENPNS

-1337 GTQDIVPNY
+1337 GTQGIVPNY
-1346 ETTVAD
+1346 KTTVGD

-1365 APGTGTRIL
+1365 EPGPGTRIL

-1394 VYDKDGNTLLNEP
+1394 VYDKDGKTLLEEP

-1422 LPEGQ
+1422 LPAGQ
-1427 TVDDIYILE
+1427 DVDDIYILE

-1454 FGDEEGPNTTD
+1454 FGDEKGPNTTD
-1465 PESPLTEDNAG
+1465 PESPLTGDNAG

-1491 YSKTEVSGQD
+1491 YSKEKVSGQD

-1536 DKLEAAGKGT
+1536 DKLGAAGKGT

-1558 YTDVGTIFEK
+1558 YTNVGTISEEN
-1568 DGQCYVELKGS
+1568 GQCYVELKGS

-1586 DDDGTTTVRK
+1586 DDDGTKPVGK
-1596 YQELLLTG
+1596 YQALLLDR
-1604 DESTQT
+1604 DELTQT

-1647 IGNAKDY
+1647 IGDAKAY
-1654 LAKNLDGYADS
+1654 LAKNLEGYETS

-1688 NNDENKGGIQDDQKT
+1688 DNDENKGGIQDDQKT

-1826 YVYDG
+1826 YVYND
-1831 TSLGNRDEITSH
+1831 TSLGNRDEIDAEY

-1866 DGINP
+1866 YGINP

-1925 YRTLDPDGVVPDT
+1925 YQTLDGDVPDT

-1986 ETELP
+1986 ETALP

-2177 LDVSANGYTDFG
+2177 LDVSADGYKDFD
-2189 AEETPTVADLKPQEV
+2189 ADQTPTVADLKPQEA

-2209 PTEETQSNDSWATFK
+2209 PTEEAQSDDSWATFK
-2224 DTFTQKQITLKGA
+2224 DTFTQKQIKLKGT

-2249 RPDKNGLTLTVSRY
+2249 RPDKDGLTLTVSRY
-2263 ANSQPGLPSGESD
+2263 ANSQPGLPGGESD
-2276 AIAEQDITK
+2276 AIAEQNITR

-2294 SLGTNKWTY
+2294 SLGTNNWTY
-2303 TIAGKDG
+2303 TIEGKDG
-2310 FQLDAYAPNGMPWIY
+2310 FQLDAYAPNGTPWIY
-2325 KVTETLKD
+2325 KVTEKLGD
-2333 ESLATIYIATPNGG
+2333 QSLATIYIATPHGG

-2356 TPNGAQLTFPDLKNS
+2356 TKDNAQLKFPDLKNS

-2377 FQKSWHDQNDQTIT
+2377 FQKIWHDQNDQPIT

-2454 WSGKF
+2454 WSRKF
-2459 ANLPAVYKLGSESTF
+2459 ANLPAVYKLDGESTF

-2479 RVVETKVTYNGVDQG
+2479 RVVETSVKYNGLSQG
-2494 ISCGT
+2494 IVV
-2499 DNTYYPNDETH
+2499 DNDNNYFPDDKDYG
-2510 NLVDSATL
+2510 LVDEATL
-2518 ENKDGTWT
+2518 ATSDDKTLFT
-2526 TTNKLR
+2526 TTNKLK

-2538 EKAWVDGNNQYGT
+2538 EKVWVDGSNQYGT

-2561 WVASFAVQKKTDDG
+2561 WVASFAVQKKTADG

-2595 DNGDA
+2595 DNTDA
-2600 AESRKATV
+2600 EASRKATV
-2608 AGLPTGETYRVVEL
+2608 AGLPTGKTYRVVEL

-2627 DDGQIIEEDIVLDG
+2627 DDGQIIDEDIVLNG
-2641 LYNETYKT
+2641 LYNETYQT

-2654 DPAVGSGEPVM
+2654 NPTEGSDKPVM
-2665 SVTVTNTLTTI
+2665 SVKVTNTLTTI
-2676 DEKDIT
+2676 EEKDIT
-2682 VVKDWYP
+2682 VVKEWYP

-2701 AVLQYSNDDGKKWTQ
+2701 AVLQYSNDSGKTWTP
-2716 LKTVK
+2716 LKTVTLNADK
-2721 LKATNGWTHT
+2721 NWTHT
-2731 WEDLPLYY
+2731 WTDLPLYY
-2739 NDSQTPT
+2739 NDSRTPT
-2746 KYRVIEEGTQEDYPF
+2746 EYRVIEEGTQEDYPF
-2761 NDVITS
+2761 NDVIES
-2767 TAADDTIV
+2767 TAADGTIV

-2787 VEKKW
+2787 VEKIW
-2792 YGVDDEKK
+2792 HGVDNVPEIEVQLWRTTGDQAGDEKPEE
-2800 TDIDVALYRTTDEN
+2800 VAGQKLTLTKDKLKGKFEN
-2814 AVGNTAGLEP
+2814 
-2824 VETANLTAA
+2824 
-2833 DDWKHTFSDLQ
+2833 LQ

-2862 GDFATEYDYTP
+2862 GNFATEYVYTS

-2879 NIGKVDINGTKTW
+2879 NTGKTTVSGTKTW
-2892 VDNNNAYGTRPTIES
+2892 VDNNNAYGTRPTAIS
-2907 LTDNDPS
+2907 LELSCTTDTPADE
-2914 NDGLTLVLFSRTTNP
+2914 T
-2929 DAENAEWTE
+2929 
-2938 VTDATP
+2938 ATWEP
-2944 VWTQSETDKNVWNY
+2944 VDKQPTWTQSETDNVWNY
-2958 SYSDLPATDD
+2958 SYSDLPATDGD
-2968 EGNAYT
+2968 GNKYT

-2988 GQQEDYNFTNT
+2988 GKQDGDNFTNT

-3019 RPANLTLTLYQKL
+3019 RPTDLTLTLYQKL

-3043 DAEPVWT
+3043 DAEPVWSGKES
-3050 NQNYDV
+3050 DV
-3056 WTYTYNDLQKYNDQ
+3056 WSYSYNDLQKYNDQ

-3078 EETVPAGYDGKT
+3078 EETVPDGYDGKT
-3090 TAGTA
+3090 TEGTA
-3095 LEEKHGA
+3095 LEENHGA
-3102 VYEYNFENYKR
+3102 VYKYDFDNYKR

-3163 NGVATL
+3163 NGVATF
-3169 TLKHGET
+3169 TLKDGET

-3186 QYAVVEEEA
+3186 QYEVVEEEA

-3329 PDEPTDIPDPEKPE
+3329 SDEPTDIPDPEKPE
-3343 EENPPKDPDKPTDTP
+3343 EENPPTDPDDPTDKPTDTP

-3399 PTYPTT
+3399 PSHSTT
-3405 STPTTTT
+3405 PGTSGTTTT
-3412 TTKTDKDA
+3412 TTTDKSDDKDA
-3420 PKTGDNTHT
+3420 PQTGDNTHT
-3429 RALFVLCLASL
+3429 RALFALCLASL

>member
-27 AELFTFAFASDDN
+27 AELFTFAFADDN
-40 TGAST
+40 DAGAFM

-57 SSADG
+57 SLADG
-62 ESVKISPE
+62 SPTE
-70 DNTDA
+70 IAANKTDA
-75 KLKINVTLA
+75 KLKINVALA

-89 AKVAITLSEDEA
+89 AKVAITLSENAA

-107 ELREKYSAKNFSLS
+107 ELQKAYSAENFSLS
-121 DRDHK
+121 DSDHK

-135 NYEIPLQYPAAEP
+135 NYEIPLQYPDAEP
-148 AENEKLEDIAL
+148 AEDKEQKDIAL
-159 EITENDVSVTFE
+159 KIDKNDVSVTFE
-171 EKEPEQTPDPG
+171 EKQPEQTPDPG
-182 TEGTEEQQ
+182 TEGTEEQ
-190 PGTETDGSDDG
+190 PEPDGSDDTA
-201 ETGQRNP
+201 TGQENP
-208 GTPSEET
+208 GNPSEET
-215 NPGTDTGNQPSSE
+215 TPGTGDATQPPSDTE
-228 GGSTDPDNS
+228 GGTEQLPPTS
-237 NTGDGNSDS
+237 GDSNSDS
-246 NIPTTPGT
+246 NTPTTTPET
-254 DDTTTDTGNQ
+254 DGTTTDTGNQ
-264 PSMDQNPVED
+264 PSMGPNPVED

-284 VQAANAAEDNVE
+284 VQAANAAEDNAK

-302 LLFKAPDQQT
+302 LLFKAPAQPT

-320 NPPEDEDSQDS
+320 NPPEDEDSQDG

-339 GPSGDV
+339 GPSESV

-355 SFSASATLRENAEIP
+355 SFSASATLKENVEIP
-370 EGTDKVSFDLDIKL
+370 QGTDKISFDLDIKL
-384 PNGITADE
+384 PTGITANG
-392 ATNATLTAEPE
+392 ATKATLTAEPA
-403 GATITTSNEENH
+403 GATITTSNEENN
-415 TLTLTITQPLEAADA
+415 TLTLTITQPLPDVGA
-430 SENDVTPAA
+430 SGENDVMPAA

-453 TGLKVSDDFTGGDI
+453 TGLKVSEDFTGGNI
-467 TINAGGQNIT
+467 TINADGKEVT
-477 ILVNNTNEP
+477 IPVNNTNEP
-486 EPADKFYFLSIEN
+486 EPADKFYSLSI
-499 VDPLQPTERQL
+499 VDVEALQPTERKL

-522 AVTDEANFRFTLS
+522 AVTDEVNFRFTLS

-551 ENGTIKVGST
+551 ENGTIKAGST
-561 TIATCDKLP
+561 TIATCSTLP
-570 EETTANYNSETN
+570 EGTTANYDSETN

-595 TGETAFNTW
+595 TSETAFNIW
-604 TYALTFKGDAFTL
+604 TYALAFKGDAFTL
-617 AGDFGAAEIVVNAT
+617 AGDFGAAKIVVNAT
-631 PTDGHADARSATI
+631 PTDGHADATSATI

-656 TEAADFENITQKV
+656 TDAADFENITQKV
-669 SWMDNHDTA
+669 SWMDNHDTV

-684 NFPATE
+684 DFPATE

-711 HLNTLPKVTVT
+711 HLDTLPKVTVT
-722 QGEGDNYTIGCDQK
+722 QGEGDNYTIGCDK
-736 LPTKLI
+736 ELPTKLI

-751 PGNELEIHWS
+751 PGNELEIQWS

-767 GGDVTPTEVSGYEAS
+767 DGNVTPTEVPGYEAS
-782 VNEEGDWVY
+782 VNEEGDCWVY

-796 FTFTT
+796 FTFAT

-814 TKAFLN
+814 TDAFLN
-820 DFALFTGIEDDAGQ
+820 DFALFTGIEGDDGQ
-834 KLAEEELYKKI
+834 KLAEKELYEKI
-845 DPSDEPNADG
+845 DPSDDPSPDG

-879 GYVGSSRDGMVLG
+879 QYVGSSQNDMVLD
-892 VMLDEGDKITASF
+892 VELDAGDKITASF

-917 DKLYDGGV
+917 DKLYAGGV

-931 GKTKFLA
+931 GKTNFLA
-938 YKEWLDQGVEDKSQ
+938 YKEWLDQGVKDKSQ

-989 DEKGKNAEPQTQVEL
+989 DEDGKKAEPQDPVEL
-1004 VLDDLEKYD
+1004 VLNDLEKYD

-1020 YLLREEMTATNNS
+1020 YLLREEMTATDNS
-1033 VNYEKVFGKVEREPE
+1033 VNYEKVFGEVERQPNE
-1048 AATETVTDTLPE
+1048 ATETVRDTLPE
-1060 NYGNDGK
+1060 NYGNDGN

-1112 FALQVD
+1112 FELQVD
-1118 YMNNAGTGWE
+1118 YMNNAGTDWE
-1128 EKWHPVYDDN
+1128 NIWHPVYDDN
-1138 SKAITRTQD
+1138 RKPITKIQD

-1171 DARYRWVEVSV
+1171 DARYKWVEVSV
-1182 SQGSSNENLYN
+1182 SQGDSNENLYN

-1239 ENMDSTEVTFDLY
+1239 KKMDSTEVTFDLY

-1259 VTAESLPYI
+1259 VTANSQPYI
-1268 SFDWDGETLEINNSG
+1268 SFDWNGKTLEINNSG

-1296 RFDEPVVTGENPNS
+1296 SFDEPIVTGENPNS

-1337 GTQDIVPNY
+1337 GTQGIVPNY
-1346 ETTVAD
+1346 KTTVAD

-1365 APGTGTRIL
+1365 EPGSGARIL

-1379 SDDSDSAHRGAVTIQ
+1379 SDDSDSAHRGAVTID
-1394 VYDKDGNTLLNEP
+1394 VYLDVEDGPDQKLKT
-1407 VVLQD
+1407 VTLQD
-1412 GVWMQEVGIT
+1412 GVWMQEVGIN

-1427 TVDDIYILE
+1427 TVNDIYILE

-1444 NTSVPLQPYT
+1444 DTSVPLQPYT
-1454 FGDEEGPNTTD
+1454 FGDKDPANTTD
-1465 PESPLTEDNAG
+1465 PESPLTGDNAG

-1491 YSKTEVSGQD
+1491 YSKAKVSGQD

-1515 TVEKTWKDGDGQL
+1515 TVTKTWKDGDGQL
-1528 RNALAEAN
+1528 RDALAEAN
-1536 DKLEAAGKGT
+1536 GKLEADGHGT

-1558 YTDVGTIFEK
+1558 YTNVGTISEEN
-1568 DGQCYVELKGS
+1568 GQCYVTLKDS

-1586 DDDGTTTVRK
+1586 DDDGTMPVGK
-1596 YQELLLTG
+1596 YQELLLSG

-1633 WKYTDEAGTVQYGT
+1633 WKCGDTYGS
-1647 IGNAKDY
+1647 IEDAKAY

-1688 NNDENKGGIQDDQKT
+1688 NNDEEQTGIQDDQKT

-1739 IYRVVHNSAAADDIT
+1739 IYRVVHNSADANNIT

-1826 YVYDG
+1826 YVYND
-1831 TSLGNRDEITSH
+1831 TSLGNRDEIDAEY

-1856 DKVKANNNFE
+1856 DDVNKNGAFE
-1866 DGINP
+1866 TGINP

-1912 YPAVDFPAVTFEV
+1912 YPVVDFPAVTFEV
-1925 YRTLDPDGVVPDT
+1925 YQTLDGDVPDT
-1938 AQPVAT
+1938 AEPVAT
-1944 YTMTEWADAAQSGT
+1944 YTMTKWADAAQSGT

-1970 PAVAA
+1970 PAVAEEDA
-1975 ENADDGAETAE
+1975 GDGAETAE
-1986 ETELP
+1986 KTKLP
-1991 RYDEQGQMYQYVL
+1991 RYDEQGQMYVYVL
-2004 REEDATLNDGTNVS
+2004 REEDATLNDETNVS
-2018 LDDVFDYVAPETNT
+2018 LDKVFDYVAPETNT

-2054 QTVADDELDKMAFP
+2054 QNVADDELDKMAFP

-2078 TGTTNTETGEQGT
+2078 TGTTNTETGKQGT

-2103 NSADVKAA
+2103 SSEDVKAA
-2111 YKEAKDS
+2111 YEEAEK
-2118 ASGDKVTVTSEN
+2118 SGDKVTVTSDD
-2130 LKFTDLPIYAP
+2130 LKFTNLPIYAP

-2166 YGYTASAAKGR
+2166 YGYTASAAKGQ
-2177 LDVSANGYTDFG
+2177 LDVSSNGYTDFG

-2209 PTEETQSNDSWATFK
+2209 PTEETQSDDSWATFK
-2224 DTFTQKQITLKGA
+2224 DTFTQKQIKLKGT

-2249 RPDKNGLTLTVSRY
+2249 RPDKDGLTLTVSRY
-2263 ANSQPGLPSGESD
+2263 ANSQPGLPGGESD
-2276 AIAEQDITK
+2276 AIAEQNITR

-2294 SLGTNKWTY
+2294 SLGTNNWTY
-2303 TIAGKDG
+2303 TIEGKDG
-2310 FQLDAYAPNGMPWIY
+2310 FQLDAYAPNGTPWIY
-2325 KVTETLKD
+2325 KVTEKLGD
-2333 ESLATIYIATPNGG
+2333 QSLETIYIATPHGG

-2356 TPNGAQLTFPDLKNS
+2356 TKDNAQLKFPDLKNS

-2377 FQKSWHDQNDQTIT
+2377 FQKIWHDQNDQPIT
-2391 QDFLGKDLT
+2391 QDFLGKELT
-2400 VTFELQVREKNSGEW
+2400 VTFELQVREEGSTSW

-2454 WSGKF
+2454 WSRKF

-2561 WVASFAVQKKTDDG
+2561 WVASFAVQKKTDDDT
-2575 SSWEMV
+2575 WEMV

-2627 DDGQIIEEDIVLDG
+2627 DDGKITDDDIVLDG
-2641 LYNETYKT
+2641 LYNKTYKT
-2649 TYEGI
+2649 TYKDL
-2654 DPAVGSGEPVM
+2654 DPAVGSDEPVM

-2676 DEKDIT
+2676 EEKDIT

-2701 AVLQYSNDDGKKWTQ
+2701 AVLQYSNDSGTTWTP

-2721 LKATNGWTHT
+2721 LNATKGWTHT
-2731 WEDLPLYY
+2731 WTDLPLYY

-2746 KYRVIEEGTQEDYPF
+2746 EYRVIEEGTQEDYPF
-2761 NDVITS
+2761 SDVITS

-2787 VEKKW
+2787 VEKIW
-2792 YGVDDEKK
+2792 HGVANVPDIEVQLWRTTGDQAGDEKPEE
-2800 TDIDVALYRTTDEN
+2800 VAGQKLTLTKDKLKGKFEN
-2814 AVGNTAGLEP
+2814 
-2824 VETANLTAA
+2824 
-2833 DDWKHTFSDLQ
+2833 LQ

-2862 GDFATEYDYTP
+2862 GNFATEYVYTS

-2879 NIGKVDINGTKTW
+2879 NTGKTTVSGTKTW
-2892 VDNNNAYGTRPTIES
+2892 VDNNNAYGTRPTAIS
-2907 LTDNDPS
+2907 LELSCTTDTPADE
-2914 NDGLTLVLFSRTTNP
+2914 T
-2929 DAENAEWTE
+2929 
-2938 VTDATP
+2938 ATWEP
-2944 VWTQSETDKNVWNY
+2944 VDKQPTWTQSETDNVWNY
-2958 SYSDLPATDD
+2958 SYTDLPATDGD
-2968 EGNAYT
+2968 GNKYT

-2999 LKQSISVSGEKT
+2999 LKQSISVSGTKT

-3019 RPANLTLTLYQKL
+3019 RPENLTLTLYQKL

-3043 DAEPVWT
+3043 DAEPEWSGKESHVWSYIYT
-3050 NQNYDV
+3050 GLPKYDE
-3056 WTYTYNDLQKYNDQ
+3056 K

-3078 EETVPAGYDGKT
+3078 EETVPDGYDGKT
-3090 TAGTA
+3090 IEGTA
-3095 LEEKHGA
+3095 LEGNHGA

-3143 SNGEF
+3143 SNGAIDGATLTGEF
-3148 KSEEFSG
+3148 
-3155 TYGDMTFT
+3155 GDMMFK
-3163 NGVATL
+3163 NGVAEF

-3176 KTALDLPAGL
+3176 KKALNLPAGL

-3195 DKDGYTTTSSGDSGT
+3195 NEDGYTTTSSSDSGT
-3210 INAGYKATAAF
+3210 INAGYKVTAAF
-3221 NNHRHHSSGGGND
+3221 NNHSHHSSGGGND

-3296 VGVTDGFNVYIDRN
+3296 VGVTDGFNVYIDRD

-3343 EENPPKDPDKPTDTP
+3343 EENPPTDPDDPTDKPTDTP
-3358 DDPTDTPDDPTDEPD
+3358 DDPTDTPDEPD
-3373 KPTTDVPDTEKPN
+3373 KPSTDVPDTEKPN
-3386 TPSNPSNPSNPST
+3386 TPSNPSNPSSPST
-3399 PTYPTT
+3399 PSHSTT
-3405 STPTTTT
+3405 PGTSGTTTT
-3412 TTKTDKDA
+3412 TTTTTDKSDDKDA
-3420 PKTGDNTHT
+3420 PRTGDNTHT
-3429 RALFVLCLASL
+3429 RALFALCLASL